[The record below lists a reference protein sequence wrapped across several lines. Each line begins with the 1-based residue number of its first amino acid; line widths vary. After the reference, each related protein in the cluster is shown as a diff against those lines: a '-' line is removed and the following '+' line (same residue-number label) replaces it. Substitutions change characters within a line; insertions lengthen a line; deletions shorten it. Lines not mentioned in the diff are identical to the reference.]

1 MKEKV
6 VKRNWLKGLI
16 TVLTLTMAVSM
27 AAPMPTQAAANKLS
41 VKVTAPKK
49 GVKLYGTKLKLHT
62 KKAVQLKV
70 TYKGKTVTTKVKY
83 KSTNPAVVSVTKKG
97 RMAVKKNGNAT
108 VTIRYKGITKNLRVV
123 VSGHDWKA
131 HKKTK
136 MVWKAVYYCNCGK
149 KLPPPEKKYCAE
161 CAKYAPL
168 AAEKGLC
175 VCKREAHLD
184 KHILNDEP
192 DNWWWTYENVKVKY
206 IDFYHCDCGARK
218 AGEPEPKDER

>member
-16 TVLTLTMAVSM
+16 TVLALTMAVSM
-27 AAPMPTQAAANKLS
+27 AAPMPTQAAANKLA

-97 RMAVKKNGNAT
+97 RMAVKKNGSAT
-108 VTIRYKGITKNLRVV
+108 VTIRYKGVTKNLRVV

-136 MVWKAVYYCNCGK
+136 MVWKAVYYCNCGI
-149 KLPPPEKKYCAE
+149 KLPGYVKKDCAR
-161 CAKYAPL
+161 CQKYGYAP
-168 AAEKGLC
+168 KGYC
-175 VCKREAHLD
+175 WCKSDAHLTQ
-184 KHILNDEP
+184 HILNDEP
-192 DNWWWTYENVKVKY
+192 DNYWWTYENVKVKY

>member
-1 MKEKV
+1 MV
-6 VKRNWLKGLI
+6 NIMKRNWLKGLVAI
-16 TVLTLTMAVSM
+16 LTLTMAVSM
-27 AAPMPTQAAANKLS
+27 AAPMPAQAASKSLT

-136 MVWKAVYYCNCGK
+136 MVWKLVYHCNCGAI
-149 KLPPPEKKYCAE
+149 LPPPEKKYCAK
-161 CAKYAPL
+161 CAQYPRL
-168 AAEKGLC
+168 AKQGLC
-175 VCKREAHLD
+175 VCKREAHLTN
-184 KHILNDEP
+184 HILNNEP
-192 DNWWWTYENVKVKY
+192 DNYWSGYELVKVKY

>member
-1 MKEKV
+1 MV
-6 VKRNWLKGLI
+6 NIMKRNWLKDLVAI
-16 TVLTLTMAVSM
+16 LTLTMAVSM
-27 AAPMPTQAAANKLS
+27 AAPMPAQAASKSLT

-97 RMAVKKNGNAT
+97 RMAVKKNGTAT
-108 VTIRYKGITKNLRVV
+108 VTIRYKGVTKNLRIV

-149 KLPPPEKKYCAE
+149 PLPQPEKKWCPE
-161 CAKYAPL
+161 CAKYPIY
-168 AAEKGLC
+168 KKDGLC
-175 VCKREAHLD
+175 TCKMDAHLTQ
-184 KHILNDEP
+184 HVLNDEL
-192 DNWWWTYENVKVKY
+192 DNYWWTYELVKVKY

>member
-1 MKEKV
+1 M
-6 VKRNWLKGLI
+6 KRNWLKGLVAI
-16 TVLTLTMAVSM
+16 LTLTMAVSM
-27 AAPMPTQAAANKLS
+27 AAPMPAQAASKSLT

-108 VTIRYKGITKNLRVV
+108 LTIRYKGITKNLRVV
-123 VSGHDWKA
+123 VSGHDWKT

-136 MVWKAVYYCNCGK
+136 MVWKLVYHCNCGAI
-149 KLPPPEKKYCAE
+149 LPPPEKKYCAK
-161 CAKYAPL
+161 CAQYPRL
-168 AAEKGLC
+168 AKQGLC
-175 VCKREAHLD
+175 VCKREAHLTN
-184 KHILNDEP
+184 HILNNEP
-192 DNWWWTYENVKVKY
+192 DNYWSGYELVKVKY